1 MNIGSVVNIVSC
13 QPRTDG
19 GSAVAPCGVD
29 ANGIS
34 YQPQVVQAYVIDAA
48 NASKVD
54 AITEPFDYTQAVG
67 LFGFAFSIVLS
78 AWLAAK
84 FSGTILG
91 LLRRG

>member
-19 GSAVAPCGVD
+19 GAAVAPCGLD
-29 ANGIS
+29 ANGVS

-48 NASKVD
+48 NASRID
-54 AITEPFDYTQAVG
+54 AIAEPFDYAQATG
-67 LFGFAFSIVLS
+67 LFGFAFSIVLL
-78 AWLAAK
+78 AWLASH

-91 LLRRG
+91 LIRRG

>member
-13 QPRTDG
+13 QARTDG
-19 GSAVAPCGVD
+19 GAAVAPCGMD
-29 ANGIS
+29 ANGVS
-34 YQPQVVQAYVIDAA
+34 YQPQVIQAYVIDVA
-48 NASKVD
+48 NASRID